1 MLQLITLVVTLV
13 LMGGLSLFLKRTPYG
28 VQMRAAAEDFRMAQY
43 LGVRGNLVIGLAFA
57 ISGMLAAAVSLLYL
71 TQSGS
76 LSDTMGVP
84 LALFAFVAVVIGGMG
99 NLVGAVVGGFLIGI
113 VLTMLQAYLPPDL
126 RAFRDAF
133 AFAVVIL
140 VLLVRPSGLVPARNV
155 VERV

>member
-1 MLQLITLVVTLV
+1 M
-13 LMGGLSLFLKRTPYG
+13 
-28 VQMRAAAEDFRMAQY
+28 
-43 LGVRGNLVIGLAFA
+43 
-57 ISGMLAAAVSLLYL
+57 
-71 TQSGS
+71 
-76 LSDTMGVP
+76 
-84 LALFAFVAVVIGGMG
+84 IGGMG